1 MNRNVRGEKSDE
13 DVDGDEEDRYEDEDA
28 EDEDAEDE
36 DAEDEDAG
44 DEEKDI
50 SVVRIGPPKGRSGSG
65 HVKSHQDAV
74 EATFPSSVDGNIFI
88 FVTVIFF

>member
-28 EDEDAEDE
+28 EDEDA
-36 DAEDEDAG
+36 G

-50 SVVRIGPPKGRSGSG
+50 SVVHIGPPKGRSGSG